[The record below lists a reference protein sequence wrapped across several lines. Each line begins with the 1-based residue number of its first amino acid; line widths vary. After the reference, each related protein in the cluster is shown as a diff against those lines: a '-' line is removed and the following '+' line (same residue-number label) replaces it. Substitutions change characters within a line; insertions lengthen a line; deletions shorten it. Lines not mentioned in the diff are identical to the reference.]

1 MINASTNFLD
11 FQNEMTLKFGDFYE
25 EQTDIFFKRSVSEAK
40 KNLMQSALIDAKFS
54 LHLSY
59 LSNNEY
65 SKLFIIGFISQVY
78 CDLGKISN
86 ARKYCQL
93 GMKLLDY
100 DSEYYHQDLELFQRL
115 EEMIK
120 SESWKENLED
130 EEFE

>member
-1 MINASTNFLD
+1 MINVTTNYLD
-11 FQNEMTLKFGDFYE
+11 FKNEMTHKFGFFYE
-25 EQTDIFFKRSVSEAK
+25 EQTDIFFERSVFEAK
-40 KNLMQSALIDAKFS
+40 KRLFESALTDAKFA
-54 LHLSY
+54 LNLSY

-78 CDLGKISN
+78 CDLGKISK

-130 EEFE
+130 E